1 MSNNAASSTPIRSL
15 RFCTACKLLLPLLL
29 LLLSFTSVLTSPL
42 CCCRSCCCCLWSRPS
57 SCLLFF
63 RYRIPQ
69 ALQSDLGPV
78 GPLRHMGVVV
88 ARHST
93 QPLAPLSATAMP
105 SICSRQRS
113 VGEVGHKIAGRGGR
127 LNKGKRASRRVD
139 LTAIG
144 RTHRRR
150 RQQRTASIRG
160 RIAWRNLVPALVS
173 WLLCFLEACSRD

>member
-1 MSNNAASSTPIRSL
+1 VSIKISSEIQ
-15 RFCTACKLLLPLLL
+15 
-29 LLLSFTSVLTSPL
+29 
-42 CCCRSCCCCLWSRPS
+42 RPGI
-57 SCLLFF
+57 
-63 RYRIPQ
+63 RIPNLIGPYPDEQ
-69 ALQSDLGPV
+69 HRAAQNKKEQGEAMMMDELTLGPV

-173 WLLCFLEACSRD
+173 GLLCFLEACSRD

>member
-105 SICSRQRS
+105 SISLRSAEPIGAGGSRGQPRS
-113 VGEVGHKIAGRGGR
+113 VAGSLGEIWFLLWSLGC
-127 LNKGKRASRRVD
+127 S
-139 LTAIG
+139 
-144 RTHRRR
+144 
-150 RQQRTASIRG
+150 
-160 RIAWRNLVPALVS
+160 VS
-173 WLLCFLEACSRD
+173 WKRVVETRE